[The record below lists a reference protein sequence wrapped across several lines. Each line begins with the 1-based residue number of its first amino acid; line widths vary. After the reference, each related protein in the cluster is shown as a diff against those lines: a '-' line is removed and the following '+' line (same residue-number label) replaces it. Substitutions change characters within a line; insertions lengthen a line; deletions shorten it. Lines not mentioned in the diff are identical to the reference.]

1 MSSLKRRV
9 KRFTK
14 ARVRAY
20 NYVMLSDI
28 EIAQKKNRMLP
39 IADIAQRI
47 GIDADGIEPFGQYK
61 AKLIAETLR
70 ALRKRVLDASARLI
84 LVTAVTP
91 TSTGEGKSTVS
102 IGLADALNRI
112 GKKRCLRSESRL

>member
-70 ALRKRVLDASARLI
+70 ALRKRALDASARLI
-84 LVTAVTP
+84 LVTTVTP

>member
-1 MSSLKRRV
+1 
-9 KRFTK
+9 
-14 ARVRAY
+14 
-20 NYVMLSDI
+20 
-28 EIAQKKNRMLP
+28 MLP

-47 GIDADGIEPFGQYK
+47 GIDADGIGQYK

-70 ALRKRVLDASARLI
+70 ALRKRALDASARLI

>member
-1 MSSLKRRV
+1 
-9 KRFTK
+9 
-14 ARVRAY
+14 
-20 NYVMLSDI
+20 
-28 EIAQKKNRMLP
+28 MLP

-70 ALRKRVLDASARLI
+70 ALRKRALDASARLI
-84 LVTAVTP
+84 LVTTVTP

>member
-1 MSSLKRRV
+1 MSSLKHRV

-70 ALRKRVLDASARLI
+70 ALRKRALDASARLI

>member
-1 MSSLKRRV
+1 
-9 KRFTK
+9 
-14 ARVRAY
+14 
-20 NYVMLSDI
+20 MLSDI
-28 EIAQKKNRMLP
+28 EIAQKNRMLP

-61 AKLIAETLR
+61 AKLIEETLR
-70 ALRKRVLDASARLI
+70 ALRKRALDASARLI

>member
-1 MSSLKRRV
+1 
-9 KRFTK
+9 
-14 ARVRAY
+14 
-20 NYVMLSDI
+20 
-28 EIAQKKNRMLP
+28 MLP

-70 ALRKRVLDASARLI
+70 ALRKRALDASARLI

-112 GKKRCLRSESRL
+112 GKKRCLCSESRL

>member
-1 MSSLKRRV
+1 
-9 KRFTK
+9 
-14 ARVRAY
+14 
-20 NYVMLSDI
+20 
-28 EIAQKKNRMLP
+28 MLP

-70 ALRKRVLDASARLI
+70 ALRKRALDASARLI
-84 LVTAVTP
+84 LATAVTP

>member
-1 MSSLKRRV
+1 
-9 KRFTK
+9 
-14 ARVRAY
+14 
-20 NYVMLSDI
+20 MLSDI
-28 EIAQKKNRMLP
+28 EIAQKNRMLP

-47 GIDADGIEPFGQYK
+47 DIDADGIEPFGQYK

-70 ALRKRVLDASARLI
+70 ALRKRALDASAHLI

-112 GKKRCLRSESRL
+112 EKKRCLRSESRL